1 LLKEKTMTKTMW
13 SLCSMLVVAALV
25 AAGCS
30 SSSGNA
36 DGSTDGANDGE
47 TLFGL
52 STGDSCFDV
61 DTVASVTDGCNI
73 APGSVV
79 GSALLV
85 NYTMSTATL
94 TVGTMGAE
102 GAGPIAHNTG
112 TLTRSGDT
120 SDSAMPLC
128 TWHQTDTAQVTLTGT
143 NAFTITVTEMETN
156 FAAACV
162 PATADCTSTWTWTM
176 TKGTKTPPGC
186 Q

>member
-1 LLKEKTMTKTMW
+1 MIKTMR
-13 SLCSMLVVAALV
+13 SLFSMLVVAALV

-30 SSSGNA
+30 SSSGDV
-36 DGSTDGANDGE
+36 DGSASDAE

-52 STGDSCFDV
+52 SAGDSCFDV

-73 APGSVV
+73 APGGAV
-79 GSALLV
+79 GGALLV
-85 NYTMSTATL
+85 NYVATTATL

-102 GAGPIAHNTG
+102 GAGPIAHNMG
-112 TLTRSGDT
+112 TLTRGGDT

-143 NAFTITVTEMETN
+143 NAFTIAVTEMETN
-156 FAAACV
+156 FATACV
-162 PATADCTSTWTWTM
+162 PAMANCTSTWTWTM
-176 TKGTKTPPGC
+176 KKGTKTPPAC

>member
-1 LLKEKTMTKTMW
+1 MTKTKW
-13 SLCSMLVVAALV
+13 SLFSMLGVAALV

-30 SSSGNA
+30 SSGAND
-36 DGSTDGANDGE
+36 DGSTSDGPNDGE
-47 TLFGL
+47 TLFAL

-61 DTVASVTDGCNI
+61 ETVAGVTDGCNI

-85 NYTMSTATL
+85 NYNMSTATL

-102 GAGPIAHNTG
+102 GAGPIAHNMG

-156 FAAACV
+156 FATACV
-162 PATADCTSTWTWTM
+162 PAMANCTSTWTWTM
-176 TKGTKTPPGC
+176 KKGTKTPPAC

>member
-1 LLKEKTMTKTMW
+1 
-13 SLCSMLVVAALV
+13 MLVGAALV

-30 SSSGNA
+30 SSSDDLDGSA
-36 DGSTDGANDGE
+36 DGATDGA

-61 DTVASVTDGCNI
+61 ETVANVTDGCNI

-79 GSALLV
+79 GTALLV
-85 NYTMSTATL
+85 NYTMATATL

-102 GAGPIAHNTG
+102 GAGPIAQNMG

-120 SDSAMPLC
+120 SDSTMPTC
-128 TWHQTDTAQVTLTGT
+128 TWHQVDTSQVTITGT
-143 NAFTITVTEMETN
+143 NAFTITVTEMQSN
-156 FAAACV
+156 FAVACV
-162 PATADCTSTWTWTM
+162 PAGTNCTSTWTWTM
-176 TKGTKTPPGC
+176 KKGTKTPPGC

>member
-1 LLKEKTMTKTMW
+1 MIKTIW
-13 SLCSMLVVAALV
+13 SSFSVLAVAALV
-25 AAGCS
+25 ATGCS
-30 SSSGNA
+30 SSTNDA
-36 DGSTDGANDGE
+36 DGSTSDGANDGE

-52 STGDSCFDV
+52 TTGDSCFDV
-61 DTVASVTDGCNI
+61 NTVANVTDGCNI
-73 APGSVV
+73 APGAVV

-102 GAGPIAHNTG
+102 GAGPIAHNMG
-112 TLTRSGDT
+112 TLTRDGDT
-120 SDSAMPLC
+120 SDSSMPLC
-128 TWHQTDTAQVTLTGT
+128 TWHQTDTAQVTVTGT

-162 PATADCTSTWTWTM
+162 PAMANCTSTWTWTM
-176 TKGTKTPPGC
+176 TKGSKTPPAC

>member
-1 LLKEKTMTKTMW
+1 MIKTKW
-13 SLCSMLVVAALV
+13 SLFTMLGVAALV

-30 SSSGNA
+30 SSASDT
-36 DGSTDGANDGE
+36 DGSTDGATDGE

-61 DTVASVTDGCNI
+61 DTVANVTDGCNV
-73 APGSVV
+73 APGAVV

-85 NYTMSTATL
+85 NYMMSTATL

-102 GAGPIAHNTG
+102 GAGPIAHNMG
-112 TLTRSGDT
+112 TLTRDGNT
-120 SDSAMPLC
+120 SDSSMPLC
-128 TWHQTDTAQVTLTGT
+128 TWHQTDTAQVTLTAT

-156 FAAACV
+156 FATACV
-162 PATADCTSTWTWTM
+162 PAMANCTSTWTWTM
-176 TKGTKTPPGC
+176 KKGTKTPPGC

>member
-1 LLKEKTMTKTMW
+1 MIKTMW
-13 SLCSMLVVAALV
+13 SLFSMLAVAALV

-30 SSSGNA
+30 SSSGDL
-36 DGSTDGANDGE
+36 DGSTSDAE

-61 DTVASVTDGCNI
+61 DTVTGVTDGCNI

-79 GSALLV
+79 GGALLV
-85 NYTMSTATL
+85 NYTMATATL
-94 TVGTMGAE
+94 TLGTMGAE

-128 TWHQTDTAQVTLTGT
+128 TWHQTDTGQVTVTGT

-162 PATADCTSTWTWTM
+162 PAMADCTSTWTWTLK
-176 TKGTKTPPGC
+176 KGTKTPPGC

>member
-1 LLKEKTMTKTMW
+1 MIKTKW
-13 SLCSMLVVAALV
+13 SLFSMLGVAALV

-30 SSSGNA
+30 SSASDT
-36 DGSTDGANDGE
+36 DGSTDGATDGE

-61 DTVASVTDGCNI
+61 DTVANVTDGCNV
-73 APGSVV
+73 APGAVV

-85 NYTMSTATL
+85 NYMMSTATL

-102 GAGPIAHNTG
+102 GAGPIAHNMG
-112 TLTRSGDT
+112 TLTRDGNT
-120 SDSAMPLC
+120 SDSSMPLC
-128 TWHQTDTAQVTLTGT
+128 TWHQTDTAQVTLTAT

-156 FAAACV
+156 FATACV
-162 PATADCTSTWTWTM
+162 PAMANCTSTWTWTM
-176 TKGTKTPPGC
+176 KKGTKTPPGC

>member
-1 LLKEKTMTKTMW
+1 
-13 SLCSMLVVAALV
+13 MLGVAVLA

-30 SSSGNA
+30 SSSNDA
-36 DGSTDGANDGE
+36 DGSTDGATDGG
-47 TLFGL
+47 TLYAL

-61 DTVASVTDGCNI
+61 TAVANVTDACGI
-73 APGSVV
+73 SPGSVV
-79 GSALLV
+79 GGALLV

-120 SDSAMPLC
+120 SDSSMPSC
-128 TWHQTDTAQVTLTGT
+128 TWHQVDTAQVTVTGT
-143 NAFTITVTEMETN
+143 NAFTISVTEMETN
-156 FAAACV
+156 FSTACGMS
-162 PATADCTSTWTWTM
+162 DCTSSWTWM
-176 TKGTKTPPGC
+176 MMKGSKTPPGC